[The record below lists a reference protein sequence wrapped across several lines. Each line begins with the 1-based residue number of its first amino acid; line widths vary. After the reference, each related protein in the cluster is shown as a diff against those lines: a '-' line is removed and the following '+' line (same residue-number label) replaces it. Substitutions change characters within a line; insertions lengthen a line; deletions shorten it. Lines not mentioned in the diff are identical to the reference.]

1 MKNKIIFLSIL
12 ASFFII
18 QTEAQNRTT
27 VNATSNEISDN
38 LDLRAV
44 ASIFGD
50 SRNLEDFE
58 RRLNDPEL
66 QISNLDLNNDDEVDY
81 LRVIE
86 SVEYNTHVVIIQ
98 SVLDRDVYQDVATID
113 IERDNYNRV
122 QVQFIGNE
130 YMYGPNYIY
139 EPVYYST
146 PLIYASFWASNYR
159 PYVSNWYWN
168 YYPSYYYAWNP
179 YPVYRYRSNINL
191 CVNFHNSYNYVSYR
205 RSNLAISLYNSRRSN
220 AYERRYPNYAFTR
233 RYSNYSNRYD
243 LDQRRGTTRY
253 NNNYS
258 TNRNSTGRQYSTSPR
273 RETQRDY
280 SQNRAN
286 PSQNNA
292 SRDYRSN
299 PSTSRQNTVTRDY
312 SENRSAASRQ
322 NTPSRNYNQN
332 NDATNSSREN
342 NTPKAPN
349 REYNPNNA
357 TNSSRGNNTQR
368 TENRAYE
375 QNNAGNPRQ
384 NQTQQ
389 SPITRSYSPRQES
402 NSQGM
407 QNARENS
414 QNRGAISTPGAPA
427 QRAES
432 NRGNNGRGE
441 SNNSSRN
448 NNRRI

>member
-1 MKNKIIFLSIL
+1 MKNKIIFLSII
-12 ASFFII
+12 ASFFIT
-18 QTEAQNRTT
+18 QTEAQNRST
-27 VNATSNEISDN
+27 VNAMSNEISDN

-66 QISNLDLNNDDEVDY
+66 QISNLDLNNDNEVDY

-113 IERDNYNRV
+113 IERNNNSV

-146 PLIYASFWASNYR
+146 PLIYASFWSSNYR

-179 YPVYRYRSNINL
+179 YPVYRYRNNISL
-191 CVNFHNSYNYVSYR
+191 SLNFHNSYNYVSYR
-205 RSNLAISLYNSRRSN
+205 RSNLAISLYNSRRTN
-220 AYERRYPNYAFTR
+220 AYERRYPNYAFSKR
-233 RYSNYSNRYD
+233 NSNYSNRYD

-253 NNNYS
+253 SNNNS

-280 SQNRAN
+280 SQNR
-286 PSQNNA
+286 
-292 SRDYRSN
+292 SN
-299 PSTSRQNTVTRDY
+299 TSTSRQNTATRDY
-312 SENRSAASRQ
+312 SENKSGTSRP
-322 NTPSRNYNQN
+322 NTPSRNYN
-332 NDATNSSREN
+332 
-342 NTPKAPN
+342 
-349 REYNPNNA
+349 PNNA
-357 TNSSRGNNTQR
+357 FCSLS
-368 TENRAYE
+368 
-375 QNNAGNPRQ
+375 
-384 NQTQQ
+384 
-389 SPITRSYSPRQES
+389 
-402 NSQGM
+402 
-407 QNARENS
+407 
-414 QNRGAISTPGAPA
+414 
-427 QRAES
+427 
-432 NRGNNGRGE
+432 
-441 SNNSSRN
+441 
-448 NNRRI
+448 